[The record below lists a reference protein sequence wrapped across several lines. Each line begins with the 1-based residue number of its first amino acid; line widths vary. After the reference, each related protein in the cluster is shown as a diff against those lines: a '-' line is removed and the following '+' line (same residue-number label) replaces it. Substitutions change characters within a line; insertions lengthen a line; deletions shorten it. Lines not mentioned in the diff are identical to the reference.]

1 MPDKEE
7 VIELRYDLFSLPTA
21 QHKAGLAGLCV
32 LCESMRKRKL
42 TPLPD
47 IAFPEPGIVQV
58 QLTLNKLT
66 TLFNDLYDAAWEE
79 VESKTKRKDKQKREI
94 PYLREETRKET
105 DKKTGKEKEIKVY
118 IYEDV
123 VPKVAF
129 LSCLQMPD
137 PWIKLWRNALWATLR
152 GKPLTRTPYNER
164 AEGSPLNETKKMWDG
179 LRKFQKEKGRN
190 NLAVDD
196 LAGSL
201 FLGAQSVNAEKI
213 SFKGRIDEN
222 FLLHFWPVVMGV
234 FVPEVIDDEGKSAF
248 AKGNFVIAIP
258 EVTDVQGFVEE
269 FLSMVARLKKEMK
282 GYRPADAVIS
292 LPQEGALE
300 YMHELLQVAKAKAQ
314 RGNISYNLA
323 AIEVVH
329 MEKRGDN
336 IYLLSAHR
344 TSVNNAILES
354 YEAIRGKYNHPIFK
368 AQMIGNI
375 LHGRPWFTGFDAV
388 FAKHDKDWFLGSKT
402 MFSTDVKRQL
412 DNYKQ

>member
-32 LCESMRKRKL
+32 LYESMRKRKM

-47 IAFPEPGIVQV
+47 VSFPEPGIVQV
-58 QLTLNKLT
+58 QLTLKSLSL
-66 TLFNDLYDAAWEE
+66 LFNDLYDAAWEE
-79 VESKTKRKDKQKREI
+79 VESKTKRKDKQTKKEI
-94 PYLREETRKET
+94 PSLREETRTEI
-105 DKKTGKEKEIKVY
+105 DKKTGKGKEVKVY
-118 IYEDV
+118 IYADV
-123 VPKVAF
+123 VPKAAF
-129 LSCLQMPD
+129 LSSLQMPD

-164 AEGSPLNETKKMWDG
+164 AGGSPLNEINEMWKA
-179 LRKFQKEKGRN
+179 LLKFQKERGRN
-190 NLAVDD
+190 ILTVDE

-201 FLGAQSVNAEKI
+201 FLGAQAVNAEKI
-213 SFKGRIDEN
+213 AFKGRIDEN

-234 FVPEVIDDEGKSAF
+234 FVPEVIDKDGKSAF
-248 AKGNFVIAIP
+248 KGFVIAIP
-258 EVTDVQGFVEE
+258 EVTDLQGFVEE
-269 FLSMVARLKKEMK
+269 FFGMVARLKKEMK

-300 YMHELLQVAKAKAQ
+300 YMHDLLQIAKAKAQ
-314 RGNISYNLA
+314 QGNISYNLS
-323 AIEVVH
+323 AIDVIH
-329 MEKRGDN
+329 MEKRGNN
-336 IYLLSAHR
+336 IYILSAHR
-344 TSVNNAILES
+344 TSINNAIMES
-354 YEAIRGKYNHPIFK
+354 YEAIRGKYNHPLFK

-375 LHGRPWFTGFDAV
+375 LHGRPWFAGFDAV

-412 DNYKQ
+412 DNYKH